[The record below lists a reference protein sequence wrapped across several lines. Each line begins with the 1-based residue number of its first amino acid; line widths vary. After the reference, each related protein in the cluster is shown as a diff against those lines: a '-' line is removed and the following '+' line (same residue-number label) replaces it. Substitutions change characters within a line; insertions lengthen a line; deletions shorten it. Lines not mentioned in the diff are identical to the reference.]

1 MVCWGTQTCGSNIE
15 GTDESTELW
24 RHPEAIL
31 KSADFHNLIK
41 IIAST
46 QCDQIGQFFK
56 VLGNKLSLSS
66 SPNICQLFG
75 LLLRQP

>member
-46 QCDQIGQFFK
+46 QGDQIGQFFK
-56 VLGNKLSLSS
+56 VLGN
-66 SPNICQLFG
+66 
-75 LLLRQP
+75 